1 MELYNT
7 VIPKLISMV
16 LSWIDQGNLRN
27 RMYEQSQR
35 IEILETALDDCAR
48 ISNNELVT
56 KIVRR
61 TLAREDL

>member
-16 LSWIDQGNLRN
+16 LSWIDASNLRN
-27 RMYEQSQR
+27 RVYEQQQR

-56 KIVRR
+56 KIVKRALGR
-61 TLAREDL
+61 DHL